1 MNHLPLGSI
10 SQIEEFLKSSHNLE
24 MEIVSTKD
32 KYEFIKIVLL
42 KTKYKKLTKKEKILV
57 IKYLKFLTKYS
68 KSQLKNLIKKW
79 KQGSLCF
86 NPSRERNKFHS
97 VYSARDIARLI
108 ETDVAHNCLSGQ
120 ATKEIMG
127 REFRIFK
134 KTDFENIS
142 KISVSH
148 LYNLRNHNRQYQ
160 SSDAMSFRKTN
171 AAQVNI
177 GLRRK
182 PEPQGKPGYLRVD
195 TVHQGDFNGQK
206 GVYHINLVDEITQF
220 ELVATVEKI
229 SEKYLRP
236 VVLEI
241 LELFPFVIY
250 EFHSDNGSEYINKI
264 VAELLNKLHIELT
277 KSRSRHSNDNAL
289 VESKNGS
296 IIRKMFGNNFIDQKY
311 AKIIYEFDKKYLN
324 IYLNYHRPCG
334 FAENKIDSRGKVF
347 KAYNQWMTPYEKLKS
362 LKNASQYLKE
372 GFSFEILDKIAYAE
386 SDNDF
391 AKEMMEARKKLFVK
405 FEKPK

>member
-24 MEIVSTKD
+24 MEIISTKD

-42 KTKYKKLTKKEKILV
+42 KIKYKKLTKKEKILI

-68 KSQLKNLIKKW
+68 KSHLKNLIKKW
-79 KQGSLCF
+79 KKGFLYF

-97 VYSARDIARLI
+97 VYSTEDIACLI

-127 REFRIFK
+127 REFKVFK
-134 KTDFENIS
+134 KTNFENIS
-142 KISVSH
+142 KISISH

-171 AAQVNI
+171 ATQVNI

-220 ELVATVEKI
+220 EMVATVEKI

-241 LELFPFVIY
+241 LELFPFMIY

-296 IIRKMFGNNFIDQKY
+296 IIRKIFGNNFIDQKY
-311 AKIIYEFDKKYLN
+311 AEIIYEFDKKYLN

-372 GFSFEILDKIAYAE
+372 GFTFEILDKIAYAK

-391 AKEMMEARKKLFVK
+391 ATEMMAERKILFAK